1 VKKKAT
7 TKPKAASA
15 AKPALPARGGARQY
29 HLGVGPDDV
38 APFVMLVGDPGRAD
52 KVAAH
57 FSSRRGEWRHRE
69 YVTITGVYE
78 GRDLTVLGTGIGP
91 DNMEIAVIELSQ
103 CRRDLTLI
111 RVGSCGALQPEIDV
125 GDLVV
130 STGAVRLENTT
141 TYFVPEGFPAVANFE
156 VTRALVEAC
165 RATGAPHH
173 VGLTASAP
181 GFYGAQSRH
190 IPGFPPRY
198 PDLPGDLGKLGVLNL
213 EMEIS
218 ALLTLASLGRHRAG
232 AVCAVYAQRP
242 RGVFADTRQ
251 RDVAEARTIAAGLK
265 AFEILGA

>member
-1 VKKKAT
+1 MKRKVPPSRRVRT
-7 TKPKAASA
+7 
-15 AKPALPARGGARQY
+15 GARQY

-38 APFVMLVGDPGRAD
+38 AARVMLVGDPGRAD

-57 FSSRRGEWRHRE
+57 FESRRGEWRHRE
-69 YVTITGVYE
+69 YVTITGRYR

-103 CRRDLTLI
+103 CRKDLTLI
-111 RVGSCGALQPEIDV
+111 RVGSCGALQRDIEV

-141 TYFVPEGFPAVANFE
+141 TYFVPEGFPAVASFE

-165 RATGAPHH
+165 KATRAPYH
-173 VGLTASAP
+173 VGITASAP

-190 IPGFPPRY
+190 IPGFPPRFA
-198 PDLPGDLGKLGVLNL
+198 DLPGDLGKLGVLNM

-218 ALLTLASLGRHRAG
+218 SLLTLASLGRHRAG
-232 AVCAVYAQRP
+232 ALCAVYAQRP
-242 RGVFADTRQ
+242 RGIFADARQ
-251 RDVAEARTIAAGLK
+251 RDAAEARAIAAGLK
-265 AFEILGA
+265 AFDLLV

>member
-1 VKKKAT
+1 MKR
-7 TKPKAASA
+7 KPAAKAARRVRS
-15 AKPALPARGGARQY
+15 GARQY
-29 HLGVGPDDV
+29 HLGVGPEDV
-38 APFVMLVGDPGRAD
+38 APRVMLVGDPGRAD

-57 FSSRRGEWRHRE
+57 FESRRGEWRHRE
-69 YVTITGVYE
+69 YVTITGRYR

-103 CRRDLTLI
+103 CRKDLTLI
-111 RVGSCGALQPEIDV
+111 RVGSCGALQRDIDI

-156 VTRALVEAC
+156 ITRALVEAC
-165 RATGAPHH
+165 RVTNVPHH

-198 PDLPGDLGKLGVLNL
+198 ADLPGDLGKLGVLNL

-218 ALLTLASLGRHRAG
+218 SLLTLASLGRHRAG
-232 AVCAVYAQRP
+232 AICAVYAQRP
-242 RGVFADTRQ
+242 RGLFADARQ
-251 RDVAEARTIAAGLK
+251 RDLAEARAIAAGLK
-265 AFEILGA
+265 AFELLES